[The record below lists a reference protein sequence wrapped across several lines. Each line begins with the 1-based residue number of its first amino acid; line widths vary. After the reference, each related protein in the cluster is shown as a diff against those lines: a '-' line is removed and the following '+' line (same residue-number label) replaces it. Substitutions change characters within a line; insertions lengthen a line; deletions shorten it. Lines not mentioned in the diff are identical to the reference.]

1 VAGCVLQPQG
11 CVRYTR
17 KTCAWDLSAFC
28 ALQNKVFMAIPNRKN
43 DFVLHIL
50 ITCTVV
56 VLLWAMHTIIFE
68 LSAQG
73 H

>member
-1 VAGCVLQPQG
+1 
-11 CVRYTR
+11 
-17 KTCAWDLSAFC
+17 
-28 ALQNKVFMAIPNRKN
+28 MAIPARKN

-56 VLLWAMHTIIFE
+56 VMLWAMHTIIFE
-68 LSAQG
+68 VTTQG

>member
-1 VAGCVLQPQG
+1 
-11 CVRYTR
+11 
-17 KTCAWDLSAFC
+17 
-28 ALQNKVFMAIPNRKN
+28 MAISTRKN

-50 ITCTVV
+50 ITCTIV

-68 LSAQG
+68 LSTQG